1 MGGVA
6 GSRSPAAGRGY
17 LGMLDPGDRERLL
30 ALGRPVRYRR
40 GAWLILQGDLRDD
53 VVVVVAGRVKVTLDT
68 AEGQE
73 VVLAVDGP
81 GDLIGTFEA
90 LDPEIRARAASAV
103 ALEPV
108 ACRVLTGDQ
117 FRDYLVVHPVAAVV
131 LVRWVISRLYAADR
145 RRIDGTTVD
154 TPHRLA
160 RYLLDLAGLDGD
172 DHRGVDIDIPLPQ
185 GELASLIGV
194 SRNSIVRAL
203 SALRSRQL
211 IRTRRHTITITDLDA
226 LRRYAD

>member
-1 MGGVA
+1 
-6 GSRSPAAGRGY
+6 
-17 LGMLDPGDRERLL
+17 MLDPGDRDRLL

-40 GAWLILQGDLRDD
+40 GARIVIQGDRSDD
-53 VVVVVAGRVKVTLDT
+53 VIVVVEGRVKVTLDT

-73 VVLAVDGP
+73 VVLAVDGR

-90 LDPEIRARAASAV
+90 IDPEIGARAASAV
-103 ALEPV
+103 ALEPA
-108 ACRVLTGDQ
+108 ACRTLTGAQ
-117 FRDYLVVHPVAAVV
+117 FRDYLAAHPAAAVV
-131 LVRWVISRLYAADR
+131 LVRWMIRRLHAADR
-145 RRIDGTTVD
+145 RRIDGTTLD

-160 RYLLDLAGLDGD
+160 RYLLDLAGRDGAD
-172 DHRGVDIDIPLPQ
+172 QGGVDIDIPLPQ

-203 SALRSRQL
+203 GALRSRRL
-211 IRTRRHTITITDLDA
+211 IGTRRHTITITDLDA